1 MAKILFRWLMF
12 LSILLAAY
20 GSSLVLVAAN

>member
-1 MAKILFRWLMF
+1 MAEIFFSWLIF

-20 GSSLVLVAAN
+20 GSSQVLVAAN